1 MKSHNLVASILLSLV
16 VSSGC
21 TREGPDAA
29 AAPPTP
35 TPADAEVSSDAPGVT
50 ADAAIR
56 RGLGVELAAVRTTSV
71 EARARGTATV
81 IDSAAFAAAMAD
93 LESLR
98 AETAVA
104 SRNEKRLEN
113 LYRDD
118 GNASRQ
124 AVDAARQQN
133 SSVRAR
139 LAGAQARARL
149 DWGAKLASATDAAS
163 AHLRADIVSGA
174 MTLFRA
180 EFSAALGA
188 AGDLKYQLL
197 TSRHVPIAL
206 EYLERSRAAAQFAAG
221 DSVLLGLRTQ
231 SAPDV
236 AFRPNERVPIVA
248 TASGAARALVPA
260 AAAIAYQGRL
270 WCYVARS
277 VDRFERVPLNGDE
290 SSPEGYPADESI
302 KAGDSVV
309 VRGAAL
315 LLSLERSASSD
326 AGASV
331 EE

>member
-1 MKSHNLVASILLSLV
+1 MNSHNPVAAMLLALV
-16 VSSGC
+16 VSGGC
-21 TREGPDAA
+21 TREASDAA

-35 TPADAEVSSDAPGVT
+35 ADAQASSDAPGVT

-56 RGLGVELAAVRTTSV
+56 RGLGVELVAVRTANV
-71 EARARGTATV
+71 AAQARGTATV

-104 SRNEKRLEN
+104 TESEKRLEN
-113 LYRDD
+113 LYQDD

-124 AVDAARQQN
+124 SVDAARQQR
-133 SSVRAR
+133 SSARAR
-139 LAGAQARARL
+139 LAGAESRARL
-149 DWGAKLASATDAAS
+149 DWGATLASATGAPS
-163 AHLRADIVSGA
+163 ARLRADIVSGA

-180 EFSAALGA
+180 EFPGALGA
-188 AGDLKYQLL
+188 AGDLQYQLL
-197 TSRHVPIAL
+197 TSRQASIAL
-206 EYLERSRAAAQFAAG
+206 EYLDRSRAPAQFAAG
-221 DSVLLGLRTQ
+221 DSVLLGLRAQ
-231 SAPDV
+231 NAPNLT
-236 AFRPNERVPIVA
+236 FRPNERVLIVA
-248 TASGAARALVPA
+248 TASGAARPVVPA

-277 VDRFERVPLNGDE
+277 ADRFERVPLNGDA
-290 SSPEGYPADESI
+290 SSPEGYAADESI

-315 LLSLERSASSD
+315 LLSLEHSASSD
-326 AGASV
+326 AGAGA